1 MNACVIRGSERT
13 GQPRMKRWLIGAV
26 TALAFIL
33 ALFALGRVAAE
44 PLRNFASWVDGLGP
58 LAPVVFVAGYVVATV
73 AFVPGSILTLAAGA
87 IFGLARGAAYVFVG
101 ATLGATAA
109 FLVARYIARPVVER
123 RLVGN
128 ERFQRIDRIIEKEGG
143 KMVVLMRLSPLL
155 PFNVLN
161 YALGI
166 SKVGFLPYVLGSIG
180 MIPGTLLYVYYG
192 KLAGDLT
199 ALGGREVQRGP
210 EYYFVLALGLIATIA
225 VAVIAARAGKRAL
238 GESDGVESDAR

>member
-1 MNACVIRGSERT
+1 
-13 GQPRMKRWLIGAV
+13 MKRRLVGGAIV
-26 TALAFIL
+26 IAVIA
-33 ALFALGRVAAE
+33 ALFMLGRVAAG
-44 PLRNFASWVDGLGP
+44 PLQNFAMWVENLGP
-58 LAPVVFVAGYVVATV
+58 LAPVVFVAGYVVATI

-87 IFGLARGAAYVFVG
+87 IFGLVRGTIYVFIG

-109 FLVARYIARPVVER
+109 FLVARYVARPIVER
-123 RLVGN
+123 RLAGN
-128 ERFQRIDRIIEKEGG
+128 ERFKRIDRVIEKEGG

-155 PFNVLN
+155 PFNALN

-199 ALGGREVQRGP
+199 ALGGRQVERGV
-210 EYYFVLALGLIATIA
+210 EYYVVLALGLAATVA
-225 VAVIAARAGKRAL
+225 VAFMAARAGKRAL
-238 GESDGVESDAR
+238 GEHDAR